1 MDKKTELVVKE
12 QQNKEAIFG
21 YIKKCLENGNYE
33 VSGNYVSIRLGDG
46 YLIDMTI
53 SYQYDTTRQENIDS
67 ILVLMTKKGRKIGE
81 YNFSALCRTKY
92 GSGEEVIETIR
103 NIINEHRI
111 DEISAL
117 VDMIEMDFKTD

>member
-1 MDKKTELVVKE
+1 MDKKKE
-12 QQNKEAIFG
+12 QQNKETIFG

-46 YLIDMTI
+46 WLIDMTI
-53 SYQYDTTRQENIDS
+53 SYQYDKSIKENVDS

-81 YNFSALCRTKY
+81 YNFSALWRNKY

-111 DEISAL
+111 DEISDL
-117 VDMIEMDFKTD
+117 VDMIKMDFKTE